1 MGNLDALRDWGHAKD
16 FVRMQWMMLQQ
27 DTPDDFVIATG
38 MQYSVRDFIEWSARE
53 LGICLRF
60 EGEGATEIAIVTN
73 IQGNHAPAVK
83 RGQIIVRVDS
93 RYFRPTEVAT
103 LLGDPSKAKNKLGWA
118 PTITAQEL
126 CQEMTMSDLNEA
138 RQKALLKA
146 SGYAVNLGLEK

>member
-1 MGNLDALRDWGHAKD
+1 
-16 FVRMQWMMLQQ
+16 
-27 DTPDDFVIATG
+27 
-38 MQYSVRDFIEWSARE
+38 
-53 LGICLRF
+53 
-60 EGEGATEIAIVTN
+60 
-73 IQGNHAPAVK
+73 
-83 RGQIIVRVDS
+83 
-93 RYFRPTEVAT
+93 VAT